1 MPGLPAA
8 TDEEIGFQPHPPL
21 SLIGVPDPALPPMV
35 CETIVSQDVIIH
47 FNLGIIIFMSLI
59 KSEDLAEAVRSANE
73 KVPEFME
80 AMEIS
85 DAHSFFVFASKML
98 KWTPT
103 EGVEAKD
110 MYDMLCLLY
119 FILTRSRFWACRHPS
134 TRSASETVIPRGGF
148 RTLND
153 CLFRHLKDGMR
164 LIAEKHDER
173 VIAYPADCIYNDS
186 LPNQS
191 IVNIQDRHHRDQG
204 ALVDH
209 RQLYCRVA
217 TLQSTSRGACGCMRS
232 STRSTTAASTSPS
245 PVGWSKLRTSRA
257 RPISR
262 PTSSAGPFESSS
274 RRPRISRT
282 IQKCKPEA
290 VDLTDYQ
297 FLQTRGLVVIENDL
311 LSKVAVLPI
320 GTAMVSLVK
329 LSLVHVGQE
338 LKKGDE
344 ISTFLFGG
352 SDTICV
358 FESRADLKPKNCSFA

>member
-1 MPGLPAA
+1 
-8 TDEEIGFQPHPPL
+8 
-21 SLIGVPDPALPPMV
+21 MV

-47 FNLGIIIFMSLI
+47 FNPGIIIFMSLI
-59 KSEDLAEAVRSANE
+59 KVEDLAEAVRSANE
-73 KVPEFME
+73 NVPEFME

-85 DAHSFFVFASKML
+85 DAHSFFVFANKML
-98 KWTPT
+98 KWIPT
-103 EGVEAKD
+103 EGVEAND
-110 MYDMLCLLY
+110 M
-119 FILTRSRFWACRHPS
+119 
-134 TRSASETVIPRGGF
+134 
-148 RTLND
+148 
-153 CLFRHLKDGMR
+153 
-164 LIAEKHDER
+164 
-173 VIAYPADCIYNDS
+173 
-186 LPNQS
+186 
-191 IVNIQDRHHRDQG
+191 
-204 ALVDH
+204 
-209 RQLYCRVA
+209 
-217 TLQSTSRGACGCMRS
+217 
-232 STRSTTAASTSPS
+232 
-245 PVGWSKLRTSRA
+245 A

-262 PTSSAGPFESSS
+262 STSSAGPFESSS

-290 VDLTDYQ
+290 VDLTGYQ